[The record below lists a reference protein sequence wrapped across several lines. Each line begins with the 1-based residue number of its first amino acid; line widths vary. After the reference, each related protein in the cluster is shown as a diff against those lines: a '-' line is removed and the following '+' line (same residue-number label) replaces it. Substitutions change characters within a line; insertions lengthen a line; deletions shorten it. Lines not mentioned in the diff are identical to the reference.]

1 MNNIQF
7 TKLYANQWAQIDGL
21 YDMIEFD
28 SEKKRFKLTYVC
40 KVTDISDTYLYTG
53 IYTHNS
59 DSKQLILTFT
69 DIDQNGDIFP
79 ITPRKLILE
88 YSVFDEYIDF
98 SVSPR
103 SLFWRKWTST
113 RYYFKE
119 YSEDQIDEYF
129 SIEPIIELIHAKSAI
144 AQGS

>member
-1 MNNIQF
+1 MNDIQY

-28 SEKKRFKLTYVC
+28 SEIGRFKITYVC
-40 KVTDISDTYLYTG
+40 KITDVSDTYVYTG
-53 IYTHNS
+53 IYTH
-59 DSKQLILTFT
+59 DSNLKQFTLTFT
-69 DIDQNGDIFP
+69 DIDQNGDIFS
-79 ITPRKLILE
+79 ITPRTLILE

-129 SIEPIIELIHAKSAI
+129 LIEPTIELVHTKSAI
-144 AQGS
+144 T